1 MKPIGLIVNPNAGL
15 GEGALVGSELVAR
28 LISKNL
34 DFIDLSGNTSDQALD
49 QIANRAAE
57 ISGLLVVGGD
67 GTVQLG
73 TQLAVAHQ
81 LPLGIIPAG
90 TGNDAARQLE
100 IPVADLDAAFE
111 VFIAALNG
119 SKRVDVMKCYSQGKE
134 FFSLGTIS
142 AGLDAL
148 VNQRANSLRFP
159 KGPARYQVALLIEL
173 LRFRAVDYTL
183 ETETG
188 ITQRTA
194 MLCAISN
201 AGVFGG
207 GMKIVPTA
215 EINDGELD
223 LFFVNRISKLELLRV
238 FPKVYS
244 GSHTTHPAV
253 EISRI
258 KKARLKAPNMPI
270 FADGEQV
277 GFDEIVVEVV
287 PDGLRIWA

>member
-1 MKPIGLIVNPNAGL
+1 MKPIGLFINPQAGL
-15 GEGALVGSELVAR
+15 GAGTRVGAE
-28 LISKNL
+28 LISRLKAQQL
-34 DFIDLSGNTSDQALD
+34 DFVDLSGKTSEDAFE
-49 QIANRAAE
+49 QIASHAAE

-73 TQLAVAHQ
+73 TQLAVSHQ

-100 IPVADLDAAFE
+100 IPVSDFDAA
-111 VFIAALNG
+111 VAGFIEAMDNPR
-119 SKRVDVMKCYSQGKE
+119 RVDVMKCFSQGKE

-148 VNQRANSLRFP
+148 VNRRANSLRFP
-159 KGPARYQVALLIEL
+159 KGPARYQVALVIEL
-173 LRFRAVDYTL
+173 MRFRSVDYTL
-183 ETETG
+183 ETESG
-188 ITQRTA
+188 ITERTA

-215 EINDGELD
+215 EIDDGELD
-223 LFFVNRISKLELLRV
+223 LFFVNRISKLELLKV

-258 KKARLKAPNMPI
+258 KKARLKAPDMPI

-277 GFDEIVVEVV
+277 GFDEIMVEVI